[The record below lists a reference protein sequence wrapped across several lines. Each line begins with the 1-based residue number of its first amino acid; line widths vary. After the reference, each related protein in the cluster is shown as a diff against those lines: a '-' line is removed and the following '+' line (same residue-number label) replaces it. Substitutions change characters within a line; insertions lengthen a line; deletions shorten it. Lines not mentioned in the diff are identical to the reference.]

1 VDADGKSKLMEAIV
15 IARPDGKLIM
25 ATFGKAKAG

>member
-1 VDADGKSKLMEAIV
+1 VDADGGFRLMEAITL
-15 IARPDGKLIM
+15 AKPDGELIM